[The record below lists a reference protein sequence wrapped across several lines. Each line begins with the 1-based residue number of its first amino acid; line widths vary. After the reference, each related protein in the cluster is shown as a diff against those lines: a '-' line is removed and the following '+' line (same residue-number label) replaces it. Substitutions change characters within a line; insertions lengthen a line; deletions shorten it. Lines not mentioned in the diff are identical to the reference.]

1 MEDLFGYLEQS
12 KRVDFGNQKSSS
24 ITAELQ
30 EVAQIYRPVSG
41 VFHPGQQP
49 YRHPF
54 ILEKEFDIL
63 QPPTQKGAAKSLN
76 DWLTVEEIASLS
88 LKGFQSKYP
97 ETNPVIDR
105 IDVRPSKGI
114 AKVLLENGFWEIQI
128 DGQSGEIY
136 SISRRHSDWIEQLH
150 DGSII
155 AEWFKWLS
163 MNYLGFGLIVMII
176 TGTWLWWGPKRIRNL
191 KLKS

>member
-1 MEDLFGYLEQS
+1 LTIKKAVHLL
-12 KRVDFGNQKSSS
+12 RN
-24 ITAELQ
+24 
-30 EVAQIYRPVSG
+30 YRKWHKFIGLSL
-41 VFHPGQQP
+41 VF
-49 YRHPF
+49 F
-54 ILEKEFDIL
+54 ILVSSLTGILLSWKKEFDIL

-76 DWLTVEEIASLS
+76 DWLPVEEIASLS
-88 LKGFQSKYP
+88 LNAFQSKHP
-97 ETNPVIDR
+97 ESNPTIDR

-114 AKVLLENGFWEIQI
+114 AKVLLENGYWEIQI
-128 DGQSGEIY
+128 DGQSGEVY
-136 SISRRHSDWIEQLH
+136 SIERRHSDWIEQLH

-155 AEWFKWLS
+155 ADWFKWLS